1 MVINRRTSLPP
12 AFRCARGPHADSLEQ
27 YWKFCVV
34 NKSILWCEVCQ
45 PLSCCLFFFARSLTR
60 FFAARPFSSFVCTD
74 WETWLCGGERD
85 HSRKQSALITII
97 FPVSS
102 GFPLESVL
110 VGSPLNKVDLRA
122 SPGFYESKGGAVVRA
137 LASHQCGPGLNLGV
151 NAICWVEFVVGSPL
165 CSETFFSGFSGFP
178 LSLKTI
184 TSKLS

>member
-34 NKSILWCEVCQ
+34 NKSVLWCEVWK
-45 PLSCCLFFFARSLTR
+45 PLSCCLLYARSFNRFSLLARCFARLH
-60 FFAARPFSSFVCTD
+60 
-74 WETWLCGGERD
+74 WE
-85 HSRKQSALITII
+85 QSALVTII

-102 GFPLESVL
+102 GFPPGSLL

-137 LASHQCGPGLNLGV
+137 LASHQCDPRVQILASTPYVGFSLLLVLSFAPGG
-151 NAICWVEFVVGSPL
+151 FSPGSPV
-165 CSETFFSGFSGFP
+165 FP
-178 LSLKTI
+178 SP
-184 TSKLS
+184 

>member
-1 MVINRRTSLPP
+1 MITS
-12 AFRCARGPHADSLEQ
+12 
-27 YWKFCVV
+27 
-34 NKSILWCEVCQ
+34 
-45 PLSCCLFFFARSLTR
+45 
-60 FFAARPFSSFVCTD
+60 
-74 WETWLCGGERD
+74 
-85 HSRKQSALITII
+85 
-97 FPVSS
+97 PVSPR
-102 GFPLESVL
+102 FPQESVL